1 MRKPQH
7 LIPIIV
13 LWKFLWDD
21 FRSLLRPQFDP
32 ETEDLRGRVVDSDVG
47 IPAAIEIAEG
57 EAEFSR
63 VLPVEQPSPT
73 RIAVPFP
80 FGRRDGVLLPSGR
93 PNPVHLESIF
103 TPKPRSYESFH
114 SPPRTVFA
122 TPTSHRVRHRID
134 SSARSRTDR
143 HISDDLADNPRM
155 VAIS

>member
-1 MRKPQH
+1 MALTLLYRNTSIALQLDMRKPQH

-13 LWKFLWDD
+13 LWKSLWDD
-21 FRSLLRPQFDP
+21 FRPWLRPQFDP

-103 TPKPRSYESFH
+103 TRKLK
-114 SPPRTVFA
+114 V
-122 TPTSHRVRHRID
+122 
-134 SSARSRTDR
+134 
-143 HISDDLADNPRM
+143 L
-155 VAIS
+155 